1 MYYNV
6 GLRPVRGGGQDRA
19 PGTCQ
24 GMESQNSGDSSIDLP
39 GLNLACLVAQ
49 NPAKFTYSLINL
61 YANDERKIL
70 TKQRQTKW
78 HDRFAINHRW
88 RRHYQRCYV
97 TWNHRRTRQ
106 GGRGGGGQLPSQIR
120 AKQWGKSGQS
130 KKKKKLCLKF
140 RANQPLSPHT
150 PMRETFII
158 FTSLVTGLGLII
170 FDMADGSTW
179 THKWWMLGI

>member
-1 MYYNV
+1 
-6 GLRPVRGGGQDRA
+6 
-19 PGTCQ
+19 
-24 GMESQNSGDSSIDLP
+24 MESQNSGDSSIDLP

-49 NPAKFTYSLINL
+49 NPAIFTYSLINL

-106 GGRGGGGQLPSQIR
+106 GAGGGGNCPPKFGQNSGGNLGKARRKKIMCKIS
-120 AKQWGKSGQS
+120 GKSTPQS
-130 KKKKKLCLKF
+130 PYAHAWNF
-140 RANQPLSPHT
+140 HHFYVISHRSRPNYFWYGRWQHMNT
-150 PMRETFII
+150 
-158 FTSLVTGLGLII
+158 
-170 FDMADGSTW
+170 
-179 THKWWMLGI
+179 